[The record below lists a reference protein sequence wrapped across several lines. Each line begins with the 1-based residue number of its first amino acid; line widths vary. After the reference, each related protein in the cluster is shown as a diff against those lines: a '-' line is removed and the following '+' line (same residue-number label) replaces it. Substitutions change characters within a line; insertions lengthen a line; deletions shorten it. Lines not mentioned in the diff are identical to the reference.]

1 MNKQKGRILCL
12 DFLLVAVLVGFD
24 QFTKYL
30 AAARLKGNPAFPI
43 IDGVLELQ
51 YLENRGSAFGM
62 LQGQR
67 WFLFVTGTLFITVL
81 TFLLFR
87 IPVQKKF
94 RLLHILIAGI
104 ISGGL
109 GNLIDRFRFGY
120 VVDFIYFVLIDYPIF
135 NVADS
140 YVVVSAIALFFLIL
154 FVYRDED
161 LEQLIGLHKKRD
173 GRAEQQN
180 KAEEQID
187 RRDKAEKNRTAE

>member
-1 MNKQKGRILCL
+1 MNKQKGRFLCL
-12 DFLLVAVLVGFD
+12 DFLLVAALVGFD

-30 AAARLKGNPAFPI
+30 AAVRLKGNPAFPI
-43 IDGVLELQ
+43 IDGVLQLQ

-67 WFLFVTGTLFITVL
+67 WFLFVTGTLFIAVL

-94 RLLHILIAGI
+94 RLFHILIAGI

-173 GRAEQQN
+173 GRAGQ
-180 KAEEQID
+180 
-187 RRDKAEKNRTAE
+187 